1 MHEGKHGIL
10 DGLEDLDD
18 LFGDG
23 DDEEDEDEEK

>member
-23 DDEEDEDEEK
+23 DEDEDEDEDK